1 MANIFVDP
9 VIVMAPS
16 NDASREVIEAWI
28 ADLEIWLKEALS
40 SPFAWLHSVQ
50 ATYLLESTGLFPNF
64 EVLRRL
70 QRLHG
75 LNVNITQIA
84 RNINDFFRN
93 EAFDLSDSLDK
104 LEYLIEVE
112 EGSIAIKPEQF
123 ATRWLDSMQ
132 ATMHELFARAC
143 AGKCADREFVRA
155 LHIATLEIRD
165 IAKEIEVSATLLD
178 SVPEIPRNADNSI
191 AQTFPLLYTPDDLL
205 PLIDVIELWDK
216 GVSGITYAIEQQY
229 KKDWQSTK
237 AAPMKFH
244 IGHSFLESVETANLG
259 TNENTLRR
267 IIKAAAAVI
276 ADQAKHI
283 KSYKLHELRESA
295 AGNSPQRT
303 RVRDNAKAWR
313 LMIGQ
318 HGAGWRM
325 HYWQIPTSEGS
336 TVEFSNI
343 VKESDD
349 TIYE

>member
-9 VIVMAPS
+9 VIVMAPP

-28 ADLEIWLKEALS
+28 ANLEIWLKEALS

-50 ATYLLESTGLFPNF
+50 ATYLLESIGLFPNF
-64 EVLRRL
+64 DLLRRL

-93 EAFDLSDSLDK
+93 EAFDLSDNLDK
-104 LEYLIEVE
+104 LEYLIEIE
-112 EGSIAIKPEQF
+112 EGSIAIRPEQF
-123 ATRWLDSMQ
+123 PARWLDLMQ

-143 AGKCADREFVRA
+143 AGKCADHEFVRA
-155 LHIATLEIRD
+155 LHIATLQMRD
-165 IAKEIEVSATLLD
+165 IAKEIEVSATLID
-178 SVPEIPRNADNSI
+178 SVPAIPRNADNSI
-191 AQTFPLLYTPDDLL
+191 VQTFPLLYTPDDLL
-205 PLIDVIELWDK
+205 PLIDVIELWNT
-216 GVSGITYAIEQQY
+216 GVKGITYAIEQQY
-229 KKDWQSTK
+229 KKDWQGTG
-237 AAPMKFH
+237 AAPMQFH
-244 IGHSFLESVETANLG
+244 LGHDFLESADAANLD

-283 KSYKLHELRESA
+283 KGFKLHELRESE

-303 RVRDNAKAWR
+303 RARDNAKAWR

-325 HYWQIPTSEGS
+325 HYWQIPTQEGS
-336 TVEFSNI
+336 VIEFSNI